1 MMDASGTVQRQHAIG
16 VQHGAE
22 VNAANLGVQAAQGHF
37 FTRSMP
43 LVAPQQILLGRR
55 DSGGVGQGYRCGQ
68 LCGAQRGFTDAAI
81 LPFVRQFA
89 AIDTKWFAVQPI
101 PYLKAW
107 LADHLTST
115 LFQTVMVRVTPWSPA

>member
-22 VNAANLGVQAAQGHF
+22 VNAANRGVQAAQGHF

-89 AIDTKWFAVQPI
+89 AIDTKWFAVQSI
-101 PYLKAW
+101 I
-107 LADHLTST
+107 
-115 LFQTVMVRVTPWSPA
+115 